1 MVGTFLFLF
10 RRNTNKDAT
19 PMNTVTPTRPGRMP
33 SATAES
39 QDLELASL
47 CKALG
52 HPARV
57 QILRF
62 LIQHETCFFGDLSE
76 AVPLA
81 ASTVSQHLA
90 ILKEAGLVEGSADQQ
105 RMCYCVVPSR
115 LATLKNLITTL

>member
-1 MVGTFLFLF
+1 MS
-10 RRNTNKDAT
+10 K
-19 PMNTVTPTRPGRMP
+19 TRTLTLHPHRPPHAGDER
-33 SATAES
+33 S
-39 QDLELASL
+39 DHELAVL

-57 QILRF
+57 QLLRF
-62 LIQHETCFFGDLSE
+62 LMQHEACFFGDLSE

-105 RMCYCVVPSR
+105 RVCYCVVPKR
-115 LATLKNLITTL
+115 LAALKRLIAAL

>member
-1 MVGTFLFLF
+1 MSKTLTRTLAP
-10 RRNTNKDAT
+10 RR
-19 PMNTVTPTRPGRMP
+19 PP
-33 SATAES
+33 SAVDDRYDHEVA
-39 QDLELASL
+39 AL

-57 QILRF
+57 QLLRF
-62 LIQHETCFFGDLSE
+62 LMQHETCFFGDLSE

-105 RMCYCVVPSR
+105 RVCYCVVPKR
-115 LATLKNLITTL
+115 LAQLKRLIAAL

>member
-1 MVGTFLFLF
+1 MTK
-10 RRNTNKDAT
+10 TASPAT
-19 PMNTVTPTRPGRMP
+19 RSARTLPMLDERYDHDV
-33 SATAES
+33 AA
-39 QDLELASL
+39 L

-90 ILKEAGLVEGSADQQ
+90 ILRDAGLVEGSADQQ
-105 RMCYCVVPSR
+105 RVCYCVVPAR
-115 LATLKNLITTL
+115 LAAFKRLLAAL

>member
-1 MVGTFLFLF
+1 MT
-10 RRNTNKDAT
+10 RAT
-19 PMNTVTPTRPGRMP
+19 STSPRAARSLPM
-33 SATAES
+33 
-39 QDLELASL
+39 LEASPDVALASL

-62 LIQHETCFFGDLSE
+62 LIQHRTCFFGDLSDI
-76 AVPLA
+76 VPLA

-105 RMCYCVVPSR
+105 RMCYCVVPAR
-115 LATLKNLITTL
+115 LASLKGLVAHL